1 MASAVRAGPRLRR
14 AVEGGELAGLPAGL
28 RAELEAALASEGAVV
43 PFSLLRRLHAA
54 LREAG
59 SPLYLHEL
67 LEGSEI
73 DLPEVPVPPRVG
85 EGRAR
90 AAGDGGCPRPSQR
103 LCPSLPQNPELVAR
117 LERIKAKLA
126 NEEYRRMTRNITGQ
140 EVNGT
145 LAEFGRQVR
154 SVKAVVITIF
164 NFIVTVVAAFACTY
178 LGSQY
183 VFVETA
189 AVSEPV
195 ALEPACGTLCAGLAG
210 AADALPSAGSGSR
223 HAQGRLSL
231 FLRPQR
237 VLSAVIVASVVG
249 LAELYVM
256 VRTLE
261 GDLGK
266 L

>member
-1 MASAVRAGPRLRR
+1 MASAVRAGRRLRQ
-14 AVEGGELAGLPAGL
+14 AVEGSELAGLPADL
-28 RAELEAALASEGAVV
+28 RAELEAALASQGAVV
-43 PFSLLRRLHAA
+43 PFRLLRRLRTA

-59 SPLYLHEL
+59 SPLYLHQL

-73 DLPEVPVPPRVG
+73 DFPEVPVPPR
-85 EGRAR
+85 
-90 AAGDGGCPRPSQR
+90 
-103 LCPSLPQNPELVAR
+103 NPELVAR

-126 NEEYRRMTRNITGQ
+126 NEEYQRMTRNITGQ
-140 EVNGT
+140 TNGT

-183 VFVETA
+183 VFAETA
-189 AVSEPV
+189 A
-195 ALEPACGTLCAGLAG
+195 
-210 AADALPSAGSGSR
+210 
-223 HAQGRLSL
+223 
-231 FLRPQR
+231 R

>member
-1 MASAVRAGPRLRR
+1 MASALRAGRRLRR
-14 AVEGGELAGLPAGL
+14 AVEEDELEGLPAGL
-28 RAELEAALASEGAVV
+28 RAELEAALASEGALV
-43 PFSLLRRLHAA
+43 PFSLLRSLHAA
-54 LREAG
+54 LREAE

-73 DLPEVPVPPRVG
+73 HLPEVPVPPR
-85 EGRAR
+85 
-90 AAGDGGCPRPSQR
+90 
-103 LCPSLPQNPELVAR
+103 NPELVAR

-140 EVNGT
+140 EMNGT

-164 NFIVTVVAAFACTY
+164 NFFVTVAAAFACTY

-183 VFVETA
+183 VFMETA
-189 AVSEPV
+189 A
-195 ALEPACGTLCAGLAG
+195 
-210 AADALPSAGSGSR
+210 
-223 HAQGRLSL
+223 
-231 FLRPQR
+231 R

-256 VRTLE
+256 VQTLE

>member
-1 MASAVRAGPRLRR
+1 
-14 AVEGGELAGLPAGL
+14 
-28 RAELEAALASEGAVV
+28 EGALV

-54 LREAG
+54 LREAE

-73 DLPEVPVPPRVG
+73 HLPAPR
-85 EGRAR
+85 RYF
-90 AAGDGGCPRPSQR
+90 
-103 LCPSLPQNPELVAR
+103 PELVAR

-140 EVNGT
+140 ETNGT

-164 NFIVTVVAAFACTY
+164 NFIVTVVTAFACTY

-189 AVSEPV
+189 A
-195 ALEPACGTLCAGLAG
+195 
-210 AADALPSAGSGSR
+210 
-223 HAQGRLSL
+223 
-231 FLRPQR
+231 R

-256 VRTLE
+256 VRTIE

>member
-1 MASAVRAGPRLRR
+1 MASAVRAGRRLRQ
-14 AVEGGELAGLPAGL
+14 AVEGGELAGLAAGL
-28 RAELEAALASEGAVV
+28 RAELEAALASEGALV

-73 DLPEVPVPPRVG
+73 DLPEVPVPPR
-85 EGRAR
+85 
-90 AAGDGGCPRPSQR
+90 
-103 LCPSLPQNPELVAR
+103 NPELVAR

-140 EVNGT
+140 EMNGT

-183 VFVETA
+183 VFAETA
-189 AVSEPV
+189 A
-195 ALEPACGTLCAGLAG
+195 G
-210 AADALPSAGSGSR
+210 
-223 HAQGRLSL
+223 HLSL
-231 FLRPQR
+231 FLCPQH

>member
-1 MASAVRAGPRLRR
+1 MASAVRAGRRLRK

-28 RAELEAALASEGAVV
+28 RTELEAALASEGALV
-43 PFSLLRRLHAA
+43 PFSLLRRLHTA
-54 LREAG
+54 LREAE

-73 DLPEVPVPPRVG
+73 HLPEVPVPPR
-85 EGRAR
+85 
-90 AAGDGGCPRPSQR
+90 
-103 LCPSLPQNPELVAR
+103 NPELVAR

-140 EVNGT
+140 VRDLLHCLLSGCVPQK
-145 LAEFGRQVR
+145 LR

-164 NFIVTVVAAFACTY
+164 NFIVTVAAAFACTY

-183 VFVETA
+183 VFAETA
-189 AVSEPV
+189 A
-195 ALEPACGTLCAGLAG
+195 
-210 AADALPSAGSGSR
+210 
-223 HAQGRLSL
+223 
-231 FLRPQR
+231 R

>member
-1 MASAVRAGPRLRR
+1 D
-14 AVEGGELAGLPAGL
+14 ELG
-28 RAELEAALASEGAVV
+28 AALAEEGGLVS
-43 PFSLLRRLHAA
+43 FSLLRRLHAA

-59 SPLYLHEL
+59 RPRCAGPPRSRRSPLHLHEL
-67 LEGSEI
+67 LEGCEI
-73 DLPEVPVPPRVG
+73 HLPEVPVPPR
-85 EGRAR
+85 
-90 AAGDGGCPRPSQR
+90 
-103 LCPSLPQNPELVAR
+103 NPELVAR

-126 NEEYRRMTRNITGQ
+126 HDEYRRMTRNITGQ
-140 EVNGT
+140 EMNGP

-183 VFVETA
+183 IFAETA
-189 AVSEPV
+189 A
-195 ALEPACGTLCAGLAG
+195 
-210 AADALPSAGSGSR
+210 
-223 HAQGRLSL
+223 
-231 FLRPQR
+231 R

-256 VRTLE
+256 VRTIE

>member
-1 MASAVRAGPRLRR
+1 MADAVRAGPRLRR
-14 AVEGGELAGLPAGL
+14 AVEGEELAGLPAAL
-28 RAELEAALASEGAVV
+28 RDELRDAVGSEGALV
-43 PFSLLRRLHAA
+43 PFSLLRRLHGG

-59 SPLYLHEL
+59 SPLFLYQL

-73 DLPEVPVPPRVG
+73 AVPEVPVQPR
-85 EGRAR
+85 
-90 AAGDGGCPRPSQR
+90 
-103 LCPSLPQNPELVAR
+103 NPELVAR
-117 LERIKAKLA
+117 LERIKARLA
-126 NEEYRRMTRNITGQ
+126 NEEYRRMTRNVTGQ
-140 EVNGT
+140 DMNRGGT
-145 LAEFGRQVR
+145 LADFGRQSEWLAPGSAYREAEKSVRKRRVASSWPQAAVPSQSNGISPGVNAQKCSLIR
-154 SVKAVVITIF
+154 SVKAVVITVF

-178 LGSQY
+178 LGSRY

-189 AVSEPV
+189 A
-195 ALEPACGTLCAGLAG
+195 
-210 AADALPSAGSGSR
+210 
-223 HAQGRLSL
+223 
-231 FLRPQR
+231 R

>member
-1 MASAVRAGPRLRR
+1 MASSVLAGPRLRR
-14 AVEGGELAGLPAGL
+14 AVREGELAALPAAL
-28 RAELEAALASEGAVV
+28 RDELEAALAAEGALV

-59 SPLYLHEL
+59 SPLHLHEL
-67 LEGSEI
+67 LEGCEI
-73 DLPEVPVPPRVG
+73 HLPEVPVPPR
-85 EGRAR
+85 
-90 AAGDGGCPRPSQR
+90 
-103 LCPSLPQNPELVAR
+103 NPELVAR

-126 NEEYRRMTRNITGQ
+126 HQEYQRMTRNITGQ
-140 EVNGT
+140 LYLKPT
-145 LAEFGRQVR
+145 PSPLCPPVR

-183 VFVETA
+183 VFAETA
-189 AVSEPV
+189 A
-195 ALEPACGTLCAGLAG
+195 
-210 AADALPSAGSGSR
+210 
-223 HAQGRLSL
+223 
-231 FLRPQR
+231 R

>member
-1 MASAVRAGPRLRR
+1 MAAAVRAGPRLRG
-14 AVEGGELAGLPAGL
+14 AVEGGELAGLPAEL
-28 RAELEAALASEGAVV
+28 REELRDAVGSEGGLV
-43 PFSLLRRLHAA
+43 PFSLLRRLHSG

-59 SPLYLHEL
+59 SPLFLYQL

-73 DLPEVPVPPRVG
+73 AVPEVPVQPRVALTG
-85 EGRAR
+85 AV
-90 AAGDGGCPRPSQR
+90 
-103 LCPSLPQNPELVAR
+103 LCPQNPELVAR

-126 NEEYRRMTRNITGQ
+126 NEEYRRMTRNVTGQ
-140 EVNGT
+140 DMNRGGT
-145 LAEFGRQVR
+145 LADFGRQVR
-154 SVKAVVITIF
+154 SVKAVVVTVF
-164 NFIVTVVAAFACTY
+164 NYIVTVVAAFACTY

-183 VFVETA
+183 VFAETA
-189 AVSEPV
+189 A
-195 ALEPACGTLCAGLAG
+195 
-210 AADALPSAGSGSR
+210 
-223 HAQGRLSL
+223 
-231 FLRPQR
+231 R

>member
-1 MASAVRAGPRLRR
+1 MASAVRAGHRLRR
-14 AVEGGELAGLPAGL
+14 AAEGGELAALPAGL
-28 RAELEAALASEGAVV
+28 QAELEAALASQGALV
-43 PFSLLRRLHAA
+43 PFSLLRRLHTA

-59 SPLYLHEL
+59 YPLYLHEL
-67 LEGSEI
+67 LEGCEI
-73 DLPEVPVPPRVG
+73 DLPEVPVPPR
-85 EGRAR
+85 
-90 AAGDGGCPRPSQR
+90 
-103 LCPSLPQNPELVAR
+103 NPELVAR

-126 NEEYRRMTRNITGQ
+126 NEEYRRMTRNVTGQ
-140 EVNGT
+140 MNGT

-164 NFIVTVVAAFACTY
+164 NFIVTVVTAFACTY

-183 VFVETA
+183 VFAETA
-189 AVSEPV
+189 A
-195 ALEPACGTLCAGLAG
+195 
-210 AADALPSAGSGSR
+210 
-223 HAQGRLSL
+223 
-231 FLRPQR
+231 R

-256 VRTLE
+256 VQTLE

>member
-1 MASAVRAGPRLRR
+1 MASSVRAGPRLRR
-14 AVEGGELAGLPAGL
+14 AVRAGELAALPAGL
-28 RAELEAALASEGAVV
+28 RDELEAALAEEGGLV

-59 SPLYLHEL
+59 SPLHLHEL
-67 LEGSEI
+67 LEGCEI
-73 DLPEVPVPPRVG
+73 HLPEVPVPPRVS
-85 EGRAR
+85 EAR
-90 AAGDGGCPRPSQR
+90 PGVAGGGGGSRPSR
-103 LCPSLPQNPELVAR
+103 VGLCFPQNPELVAR

-126 NEEYRRMTRNITGQ
+126 HEEYQRMTRNITGQ
-140 EVNGT
+140 PY
-145 LAEFGRQVR
+145 LKSAILSFCAPVR

-183 VFVETA
+183 VFAETA
-189 AVSEPV
+189 A
-195 ALEPACGTLCAGLAG
+195 
-210 AADALPSAGSGSR
+210 
-223 HAQGRLSL
+223 
-231 FLRPQR
+231 R

-256 VRTLE
+256 VRTIE

>member
-1 MASAVRAGPRLRR
+1 
-14 AVEGGELAGLPAGL
+14 
-28 RAELEAALASEGAVV
+28 
-43 PFSLLRRLHAA
+43 
-54 LREAG
+54 
-59 SPLYLHEL
+59 
-67 LEGSEI
+67 
-73 DLPEVPVPPRVG
+73 
-85 EGRAR
+85 
-90 AAGDGGCPRPSQR
+90 
-103 LCPSLPQNPELVAR
+103 
-117 LERIKAKLA
+117 IKAKLA

-140 EVNGT
+140 QMNGT
-145 LAEFGRQVR
+145 LAEFGKQVR

-183 VFVETA
+183 VFAETA
-189 AVSEPV
+189 A
-195 ALEPACGTLCAGLAG
+195 
-210 AADALPSAGSGSR
+210 
-223 HAQGRLSL
+223 
-231 FLRPQR
+231 R